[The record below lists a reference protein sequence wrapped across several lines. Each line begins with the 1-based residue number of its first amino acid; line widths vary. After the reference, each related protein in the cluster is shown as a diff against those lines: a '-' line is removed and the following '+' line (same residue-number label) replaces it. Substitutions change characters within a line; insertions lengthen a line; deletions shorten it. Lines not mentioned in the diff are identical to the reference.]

1 MLYSL
6 ITTTS
11 YSDLTIPMNDV
22 TLDPS
27 SPNQTISIQISNDDD
42 FEGVESFTLEI
53 NLTGDSIHRLNLIQP
68 NTIITIFDDDGGF
81 WMIIINFIKLLFLC
95 RNYHWLL
102 SHCLHCE

>member
-1 MLYSL
+1 
-6 ITTTS
+6 
-11 YSDLTIPMNDV
+11 MNDV

-27 SPNQTISIQISNDDD
+27 SPNQTISVQITNDDD
-42 FEGVESFTLEI
+42 FEGVESFILET

-68 NTIITIFDDDGGF
+68 NTTITIFDDDGGF
-81 WMIIINFIKLLFLC
+81 WMIVIMLLSYYHLY